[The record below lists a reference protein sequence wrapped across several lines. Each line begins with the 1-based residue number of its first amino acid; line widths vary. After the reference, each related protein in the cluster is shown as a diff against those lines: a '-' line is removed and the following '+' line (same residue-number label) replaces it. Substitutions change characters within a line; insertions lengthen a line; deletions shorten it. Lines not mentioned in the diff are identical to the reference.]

1 MIKVI
6 DLNKGKI
13 NIKILKIINNLYNS
27 NDDLLNK
34 YLSDI
39 EKTTEL
45 NILYYIK
52 ITIEY
57 LLKFKEMQKK
67 LIVNILR

>member
-57 LLKFKEMQKK
+57 LLKLKEMQKK
-67 LIVNILR
+67 LIVKILR

>member
-57 LLKFKEMQKK
+57 LLKLKEMQK
-67 LIVNILR
+67 N

>member
-39 EKTTEL
+39 EKTIEL

-67 LIVNILR
+67 LIVKILR

>member
-39 EKTTEL
+39 EKTIEL

-57 LLKFKEMQKK
+57 LLKFKEMQKR
-67 LIVNILR
+67 LIVKI

>member
-57 LLKFKEMQKK
+57 LLKLKGMQKK
-67 LIVNILR
+67 LIVKILR

>member
-67 LIVNILR
+67 LIVKILR

>member
-13 NIKILKIINNLYNS
+13 NIKILKIINNLYNN

-67 LIVNILR
+67 LIVKILR